1 MFINI
6 KTRSSKAAKRC
17 IWLSTRDV
25 FTLCLHR
32 SITRVNHHS
41 IRPKKIRFRWRF
53 TKLNK
58 VACTCAYALPVNMGC
73 LLSLAASLLSESS
86 TPFLSP
92 NSTGSSHKEPFKHSC
107 IKEPV
112 IFAVEIQGQSCCSIA
127 IANNEI
133 LSDFW
138 LDLNSWSP
146 GSLRLRC
153 PKKNFKVW
161 SLTLKPGQ
169 MLPALR

>member
-1 MFINI
+1 M
-6 KTRSSKAAKRC
+6 SSLCAC
-17 IWLSTRDV
+17 IVQLRV
-25 FTLCLHR
+25 
-32 SITRVNHHS
+32 SIIIACAQRKYGFAGVSPNS
-41 IRPKKIRFRWRF
+41 IRFPG
-53 TKLNK
+53 
-58 VACTCAYALPVNMGC
+58 CTCAYALPVNMGC

-92 NSTGSSHKEPFKHSC
+92 NSTGCSHKEPFKHSC
-107 IKEPV
+107 IEEPV
-112 IFAVEIQGQSCCSIA
+112 IFAVEIQEQSCCSIA